1 MAIDKTRELHGMA
14 ADIDQVASV
23 LFPGKSQQEFHT
35 WGVVSTVN
43 SDGSYEV
50 KLNDS
55 GTTTRCA
62 RCVAA
67 QAQDRVLVL
76 VMGNGQCVALAK
88 VL

>member
-1 MAIDKTRELHGMA
+1 MSTDKTIQLHGTGV
-14 ADIDQVASV
+14 DPDQVARI
-23 LFPGKSQQEFHT
+23 LFPQSSQQEFHT
-35 WGVVSTVN
+35 WGVVASVN
-43 SDGSYEV
+43 QDGSYEV
-50 KLNDS
+50 RLNDS
-55 GTTTRCA
+55 DVTTRCA

>member
-1 MAIDKTRELHGMA
+1 MPTDKTIQLHGTA
-14 ADIDQVASV
+14 VDADQVADI
-23 LFPGKSQQEFHT
+23 LFRGKTQQEFHT
-35 WGVVSTVN
+35 WGVIASVN
-43 SDGSYEV
+43 QDGSYEV

-55 GTTTRCA
+55 DVTTRCA

-67 QAQDRVLVL
+67 QAHDRVLVL

>member
-1 MAIDKTRELHGMA
+1 MSTDKTIQLHGTGV
-14 ADIDQVASV
+14 DPDQVARI
-23 LFPGKSQQEFHT
+23 LFPPASQQEFHT
-35 WGVVSTVN
+35 WGVVASVN
-43 SDGSYEV
+43 QDGSYEV

-55 GTTTRCA
+55 DVTTRCA

>member
-1 MAIDKTRELHGMA
+1 MAIEKTRELHGKTV
-14 ADIDQVASV
+14 DIDQVASV
-23 LFPGKSQQEFHT
+23 LLPRKGQQEFHT
-35 WGVVSTVN
+35 WGIVSSVN
-43 SDGSYEV
+43 PDGSYEV

-55 GTTTRCA
+55 GITTRCA
-62 RCVAA
+62 KCVAA